1 MNFIACHIITCSNTN
16 KRQIFPSLIFK
27 ALSLWLW
34 SVNCS
39 ADRDLSDKSYQ
50 NTEQDVTDRCL
61 SFLPSETK
69 A

>member
-1 MNFIACHIITCSNTN
+1 
-16 KRQIFPSLIFK
+16 
-27 ALSLWLW
+27 LW